1 MANGKTDSFTSTI
14 DDGLEAQ
21 LVIDAAIKS
30 DKEKRYVTI
39 EEIRSGLK

>member
-1 MANGKTDSFTSTI
+1 MANGITDKFTSTI

-21 LVIDAAIKS
+21 LVIDAAIRS

-39 EEIRSGLK
+39 DEIRSELK